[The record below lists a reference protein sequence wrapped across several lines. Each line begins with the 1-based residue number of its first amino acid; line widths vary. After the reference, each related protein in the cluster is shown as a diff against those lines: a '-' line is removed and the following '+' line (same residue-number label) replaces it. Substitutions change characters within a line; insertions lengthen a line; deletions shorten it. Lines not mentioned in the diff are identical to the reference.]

1 MSECGS
7 RVWCWVVAVWVV
19 LSMSGNS
26 GTIWVVCVVEM
37 WVSVMLSTEAPVA
50 VKSLMT
56 IEGIVISV
64 LVTVVVSISPMSI
77 IEIVSTECKW
87 LSMV

>member
-1 MSECGS
+1 M
-7 RVWCWVVAVWVV
+7 WCWVVAVWVV

-26 GTIWVVCVVEM
+26 STIWVVRVIEV

-56 IEGIVISV
+56 IEGIIISI
-64 LVTVVVSISPMSI
+64 LITMVVSVSPMSI
-77 IEIVSTECKW
+77 IEIVSAECER
-87 LSMV
+87 LSVV

>member
-1 MSECGS
+1 M
-7 RVWCWVVAVWVV
+7 AVWVV

-26 GTIWVVCVVEM
+26 GTIWVVCVIEM
-37 WVSVMLSTEAPVA
+37 WVSVMLSTKAPVA

-77 IEIVSTECKW
+77 IEIVSAECKW
-87 LSMV
+87 LSMI